1 MKQLFLNLP
10 AKDLVK
16 SQEFYEALGFII
28 HPVFTDENQKCLV
41 WSDHIYVMLQSHAFS
56 GKHLGKPIA
65 DFQKLAGPSF
75 TLPLESLS
83 DVNRL
88 AEKGLAA
95 GGIEP
100 IPLIDEGFMQVRT
113 IEDPDGY
120 TWGLLYL
127 DMDKFVAN
135 N

>member
-28 HPVFTDENQKCLV
+28 HPVFTDENQKC
-41 WSDHIYVMLQSHAFS
+41 
-56 GKHLGKPIA
+56 
-65 DFQKLAGPSF
+65 
-75 TLPLESLS
+75 
-83 DVNRL
+83 
-88 AEKGLAA
+88 LAA

-127 DMDKFVAN
+127 DMDKFVAKN
-135 N
+135 